1 MGGGGGWP
9 YCKLWSGIQTRN
21 SMLDSVLKLNSTKLK
36 NFSLI
41 WSFEIALRSE
51 FNRLIVNPT
60 KWSNTL
66 KQFVGN
72 LPTNC
77 LIVFD
82 HFVILALKGLR
93 HNATEQ
99 NLLVLNKFRLK
110 WLVWAIDLLIISLQ
124 LQQQKKC

>member
-1 MGGGGGWP
+1 
-9 YCKLWSGIQTRN
+9 
-21 SMLDSVLKLNSTKLK
+21 MLDSVLKLNSTKLK

-93 HNATEQ
+93 VIVGKVLKSKTLE
-99 NLLVLNKFRLK
+99 LLKFRKMLCNQ
-110 WLVWAIDLLIISLQ
+110 SLFTM
-124 LQQQKKC
+124 